1 MARPT
6 KQLRRARIWLD
17 VSIIGIQFPVAIALG
32 YFFGRWLDGLL
43 KTTPWLTIIFALFGI
58 TAGFINL
65 FRITAQAGRSEEQ
78 LDAIEAAEE
87 GETVASRTPRED
99 RGFSPRRV
107 LWITGSLVVLGAVIE
122 LVLFRTWIGA
132 LSLTAA
138 GVVAMINFRWLEVIV
153 HRVLQPGKADL
164 DRWTL
169 LRVLGRFFLLAC
181 VLAAFLV
188 VPRIDPV
195 AVTLGF
201 STLVVALVV
210 EGLRGDRVGG
220 G

>member
-1 MARPT
+1 M
-6 KQLRRARIWLD
+6 
-17 VSIIGIQFPVAIALG
+17 
-32 YFFGRWLDGLL
+32 
-43 KTTPWLTIIFALFGI
+43 
-58 TAGFINL
+58 
-65 FRITAQAGRSEEQ
+65 
-78 LDAIEAAEE
+78 
-87 GETVASRTPRED
+87 ASRTLHED

-181 VLAAFLV
+181 LLAALLV

-210 EGLRGDRVGG
+210 EGLRSDRVGG